1 MTDDPLDAMKARWSY
16 IQGFLFPWMRE
27 DNDPITEA
35 LGRLVTTLDVIGLE
49 AFVPEPPRGPG
60 RPPEDRRA
68 LARAFVAKAV
78 LGVPT
83 TSALIER
90 LDVDKSLRRIL
101 GWERRSQVPSEATF
115 SRAFAEF
122 ARGALP
128 DKIHAALIERA
139 LGGRII
145 GAIARDAT
153 EIEAREKPV
162 QNKANDGKDDPP
174 APDNPAPPRKRGR
187 PRKDEQRPKPE
198 PTRLKRQVTQSL
210 SQMLADLPTACDVGC
225 KKNSKGDKETWTG
238 YKLHIDVACGQIPV
252 SCVLTSASV
261 HDSQVAIPLMTMTSA
276 RVSYLCDLMDAAYDA
291 AAIHDQSRALGH
303 APIVDRNF
311 RPDHQ
316 AKAEWGREV
325 QRLKLIHRPDFDGLI
340 YDFRTMAERVNA
352 RLKDEFGA
360 RFLRVRGALITGPA
374 NQPSFQISSQ
384 PSLPEDE
391 ILSRVLFQRPSGSL
405 SAFQAI
411 ELTNA
416 VATLSGNGDAFER
429 LRRTLGVDSLDLSTS
444 ATGGALVG
452 ATRAINDRISV
463 GVTTGARPQDNG
475 VNVDL
480 DVTRHLRLQAGV
492 DASGGSSAGI
502 GAEWEYK

>member
-35 LGRLVTTLDVIGLE
+35 LGRVVTTLDVIGLE

-122 ARGALP
+122 ARGELP
-128 DKIHAALIERA
+128 DKIHAALIERT

-174 APDNPAPPRKRGR
+174 APDNPPPPRKRGR

-198 PTRLKRQVTQSL
+198 PTRLERQVMQNL
-210 SQMLADLPTACDVGC
+210 GQMLADLPTACDVGG
-225 KKNSKGDKETWTG
+225 KKNSKGYKETWTG

-276 RVSYLCDLMDAAYDA
+276 RVSYLYDLMDAAYDA

-311 RPDHQ
+311 RADHEG
-316 AKAEWGREV
+316 KAEWGREV
-325 QRLKLIHRPDFDGLI
+325 ERLKLIHMPDFDDLI

-360 RFLRVRGALITGPA
+360 DFSASVARSRSNAISCSASSRSPSIRSSASSTTGPPPPDLT
-374 NQPSFQISSQ
+374 QP
-384 PSLPEDE
+384 
-391 ILSRVLFQRPSGSL
+391 GSP
-405 SAFQAI
+405 
-411 ELTNA
+411 
-416 VATLSGNGDAFER
+416 
-429 LRRTLGVDSLDLSTS
+429 RTAQEKSTS
-444 ATGGALVG
+444 L
-452 ATRAINDRISV
+452 RPFCKKLRIE
-463 GVTTGARPQDNG
+463 DNR
-475 VNVDL
+475 NQRDSP
-480 DVTRHLRLQAGV
+480 RQSPAGRV
-492 DASGGSSAGI
+492 K
-502 GAEWEYK
+502 E